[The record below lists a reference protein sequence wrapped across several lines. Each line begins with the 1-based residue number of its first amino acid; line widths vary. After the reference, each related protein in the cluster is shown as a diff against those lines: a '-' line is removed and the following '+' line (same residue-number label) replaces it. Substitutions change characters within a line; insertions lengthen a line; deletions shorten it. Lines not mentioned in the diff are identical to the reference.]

1 MARIPSTSP
10 MGAARTPT
18 PATRLPQTG
27 DLGLGS
33 LARSL
38 QGVAQAREQTAQL
51 EADTAL
57 KGVETGWSLGFK
69 PAAEAYD
76 GREPGFAGGQMATW
90 DVLADGA
97 RGGLSPDA
105 QRAFDLM
112 AADRRIK
119 VFDSATTVET
129 SAAGARLR
137 EARSIDEESRAQRAF
152 TAAVVDYEGRKSSA
166 LETVSPDDPSPADG
180 LLAGWDADM
189 EARIAAAPPD
199 IQTRLRQL
207 AGNFRADEWLKLQ
220 AADSALREGKLLT
233 GASEQLNLLTG
244 GVTSNPD
251 SYGVAIERLPGAL
264 AALPRD
270 LEAKVRPK
278 AQQALAAAR
287 IDGLLQGGRQAEAKA
302 LLDGGGLDAAL
313 GGEAKADYYR
323 RIEVGEKA
331 WQSEAERDFT
341 DLVNAIEYGGD
352 YDVGEM
358 RRLAVASGNP
368 ALIAQADM
376 LASLPEETR
385 RMLQDS
391 GRSRLIGAR
400 SGPGFEVV
408 GADGQPLGTFSPPV
422 RGAVTSGFGPRR
434 APTAGASEDHNGIDY
449 GVPEGTPVAAV
460 APGRVVAVA
469 SDGASGKFIRVEHPN
484 GMVSGYAHLSTQDVA
499 VGDEVKPG
507 QIIGKSGKSGTT
519 TGPNLHFTLQ
529 ERQADGKL
537 RWVDPSRAFAAPG
550 SAAYVAFANTQ
561 EGFTSDPL
569 EFARGGKSRGPLA
582 QVPVLIPDAA
592 LSQDAAAR
600 AAWGRALK
608 GRQALGTELAR
619 RYQVPERLLTNAEA
633 KYYGS
638 LIEADPTQA
647 VVLAQRAT
655 EALGPQG
662 AMRLLR
668 EAGQTADAPLQVH
681 LATLA
686 AIGNPDFA
694 ARAAQGLEMKGKGMK
709 LEPDDAGALDRALVA
724 RRPALAGAP
733 DVLMTARRVA
743 EAAWLADRARG
754 VDRDASDYLEM
765 ALGRTRAD
773 GRTYGGVTDYLGRK
787 TLLPEWLNPDYV
799 DDAMQ
804 ALGGLWE
811 ERGVGPVYPNGKAY
825 SAREI
830 AGRIPVMTSEG
841 RYRLMTGAGEFV
853 RGRDGRPFEF
863 DPDGTRQFLR
873 ERFGRQAVR

>member
-1 MARIPSTSP
+1 MARIPSTLP
-10 MGAARTPT
+10 MGAARTQP
-18 PATRLPQTG
+18 PATRMPQTG
-27 DLGLGS
+27 DLGLGA

-38 QGVAQAREQTAQL
+38 QGVAEARERTVQM

-57 KGVETGWSLGFK
+57 KGVEAGWSEGFK

-97 RGGLSPDA
+97 RSVLSPDA

-112 AADRRIK
+112 AADRRIR
-119 VFDSATTVET
+119 VFDSATTVEA
-129 SAAGARLR
+129 SAAGGRLR
-137 EARSIDEESRAQRAF
+137 EARAIDEEGRAQRAF
-152 TAAVVDYEGRKSSA
+152 TAAVVDYEGRKTTA

-180 LLAGWDADM
+180 LLADWDADL
-189 EARIAAAPPD
+189 EARIEAAPVD
-199 IQTRLRQL
+199 IQPRLRQL
-207 AGNFRADEWLKLQ
+207 AENFRANEWLKLQ

-251 SYGVAIERLPGAL
+251 SYGAAIERLPGAL

-278 AQQALAAAR
+278 AEQALATAR
-287 IDGLLQGGRQAEAKA
+287 IDGLLQSGRAGEARA
-302 LLDGGGLDAAL
+302 LLDGGGMDAQL
-313 GGEAKADYYR
+313 GGDVKADYYR
-323 RIEVGEKA
+323 RIEMGEKA
-331 WQSEAERDFT
+331 WRSEAERDFA

-352 YDVGEM
+352 YDIAELQ
-358 RRLAVASGNP
+358 RLAAASGNP
-368 ALIAQADM
+368 ALIAQAGM

-391 GRSRLIGAR
+391 GRSRLVGAR

-422 RGAVTSGFGPRR
+422 RGAVSSGFGPRR
-434 APTAGASEDHNGIDY
+434 APTPGASEDHNGIDY
-449 GVPEGTPVAAV
+449 AVPEGTPVAAV

-499 VGDEVKPG
+499 VGDEVRPG
-507 QIIGKSGKSGTT
+507 QVIGKSGNTGRS
-519 TGPNLHFTLQ
+519 TGPHLHFTLQ
-529 ERQADGKL
+529 EKLADGKL

-569 EFARGGKSRGPLA
+569 EFARGGKNRGPLV
-582 QVPVLIPDAA
+582 QVPVLIPDSA
-592 LSQDAAAR
+592 LSQDPAAR
-600 AAWGRALK
+600 AAWGAALK
-608 GRQALGTELAR
+608 GRQAIGAGLAQ

-647 VVLAQRAT
+647 VVLARRAS

-694 ARAAQGLEMKGKGMK
+694 ARAAQGLQLKGQGVK
-709 LEPDDAGALDRALVA
+709 LEPGDTTDLDRALVA
-724 RRPALAGAP
+724 RRPALTGAP

-754 VDRDASDYLEM
+754 VDRDAADYLEM
-765 ALGRTRAD
+765 ALGRTKAD
-773 GRTYGGVTDYLGRK
+773 GRTYGGTANYLGRR
-787 TLLPEWLNPDYV
+787 TLLPEWLNPDYA
-799 DDAMQ
+799 DDAMR
-804 ALGGLWE
+804 ALGELWE

-830 AGRIPVMTSEG
+830 AGRIPVMTGEG
-841 RYRLMTGAGEFV
+841 RYRLMTGNGDYV

-863 DPDGTRQFLR
+863 DPDGTRRFLR
-873 ERFGRQAVR
+873 ERLGREAVR